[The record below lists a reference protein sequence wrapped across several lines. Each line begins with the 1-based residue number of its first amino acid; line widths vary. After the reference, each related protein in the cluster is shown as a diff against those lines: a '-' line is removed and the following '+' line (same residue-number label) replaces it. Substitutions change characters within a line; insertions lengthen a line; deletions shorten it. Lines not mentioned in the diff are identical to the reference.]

1 MNDICNVSQLLFT
14 VLYADDTCV
23 LVNGKSLNLI
33 IETVNSE
40 LQLLSTWL
48 KSNKLSL
55 NTTKSY
61 YAVFHR
67 ARMKLH
73 DSIKLKIDNTNIKE
87 VQCIKYLG
95 VILDNKLSWIQH
107 ISYVKSKISKG
118 IGIMYKARNYVNKNA
133 LLGLYHSYIYPYLIY
148 CIESWG
154 TATNCHIDPLYIL
167 QKRILRILT
176 FSNYDVP
183 SELLFRYTNILP
195 LCKLVHYRI
204 GIMMY
209 KYANYLLP
217 PVINS
222 LYTVNSDIHEHNTR
236 QKHLLH
242 TNKGSTNQFNKCFSN
257 ISARVWNA
265 LQKAIDV
272 NVSASKF
279 KHMSKTYLLEF
290 SLDVFYSK

>member
-1 MNDICNVSQLLFT
+1 MDHKILLKKLYAYGIRGVALKLLESYLSGRSQYVVYDYQQSATLSITCGVPQGSVLGPLLFIIYMNDICNVSQLLFT

-73 DSIKLKIDNTNIKE
+73 NDSIKLKIDNTNIKE

-148 CIESWG
+148 CI
-154 TATNCHIDPLYIL
+154 
-167 QKRILRILT
+167 
-176 FSNYDVP
+176 
-183 SELLFRYTNILP
+183 
-195 LCKLVHYRI
+195 
-204 GIMMY
+204 
-209 KYANYLLP
+209 
-217 PVINS
+217 
-222 LYTVNSDIHEHNTR
+222 
-236 QKHLLH
+236 
-242 TNKGSTNQFNKCFSN
+242 
-257 ISARVWNA
+257 
-265 LQKAIDV
+265 
-272 NVSASKF
+272 
-279 KHMSKTYLLEF
+279 
-290 SLDVFYSK
+290 